1 MLETLESLRCQRGGH
16 TYEVIVADRRNDD
29 ISRTIEENY
38 PEVRLIACP
47 PETSLPELRA
57 IALDHAAGQ
66 FVVVTED
73 HCIPANDWL
82 ESIALAFS
90 TAPPQTAAVGG
101 CVENGVHDTALD
113 WATFFCEYGF
123 FLAPITEGPTL
134 VLPGMNVAYVHSVL
148 QNIDRS
154 VLTGGFWETTLHPM
168 LLNTGK
174 VMISTPTIKLYHS
187 KKFSFTLFV
196 RQRFLYSR
204 HYAGH
209 RFGRHQMTRR
219 LIAFVATPVLPL
231 VLLYRLL
238 KQIGAKN
245 RLRLELVSALPILVL
260 FVMVW
265 AWGEMVGY
273 ALGAGDAL
281 AKIE

>member
-1 MLETLESLRCQRGGH
+1 MLETLESLRCQRGMH
-16 TYEVIVADRRNDD
+16 TYEVIVADRRNDN
-29 ISRTIEENY
+29 ISRTIEEKY

-57 IALDHAAGQ
+57 IALDHASGQ

-73 HCIPANDWL
+73 HCVPADDWL
-82 ESIALAFS
+82 ESIARTFS
-90 TAPPQTAAVGG
+90 TAPPRTAAVGG
-101 CVENGVHDTALD
+101 CIENSVCDTALD
-113 WATFFCEYGF
+113 WATFFCEYGS
-123 FLAPITEGPTL
+123 FLAPVTEGPSL
-134 VLPGMNVAYVHSVL
+134 VLPGMNVAYVHSIL
-148 QNIDRS
+148 RNIDRS
-154 VLTGGFWETTLHPM
+154 VLTGGFWETTLHPI

-187 KKFSFTLFV
+187 KKFSLMLFV

-204 HYAGH
+204 HYAGQ
-209 RFGRHQMTRR
+209 RFGHHQMTRR
-219 LIAFVATPVLPL
+219 LIAFAATPVLPL

-238 KQIGAKN
+238 KQIGSKN
-245 RLRLELVSALPILVL
+245 RLRLELALALPILVL

-265 AWGEMVGY
+265 AYGEMVGY

-281 AKIE
+281 ASIE